1 MPLLWEN
8 TGNELLE
15 VFPESIDQLIDK
27 LINTS
32 NVMIM
37 DLEFFND
44 NREDHTKEQR
54 MAQIA
59 GMMLNDS
66 SQKFNFNIFDNEKMS
81 VKDQLN
87 Y

>member
-1 MPLLWEN
+1 
-8 TGNELLE
+8 
-15 VFPESIDQLIDK
+15 
-27 LINTS
+27 
-32 NVMIM
+32 
-37 DLEFFND
+37 
-44 NREDHTKEQR
+44 

-87 Y
+87 YLKNLIALISKHLIMIAESS